1 MARVSSKQ
9 TTTPQTE
16 SPLTTKAAQ
25 PYIASRDYGTRGAE
39 LEKRILSFGQLR
51 ATLYR
56 RPDVERS
63 SWFLRVHLKE
73 EGRHYRKSLQTF
85 DRVEAEA
92 RAQTEIVNVLAK
104 IQSGQRILAVSLR
117 ELERRFSL
125 HLESQAAS
133 GQLSPRTLIAQQYRI
148 KLGCE
153 FLKEKLPAGLETK
166 VSSLDGT
173 IFQDYLQWRQA
184 RAGNGGKRKPIRR
197 DVVRDELL
205 VIRKMFKFARSER
218 LCPERAMPTWDFPVE
233 REGAKR
239 ERMTQRNYTDFIN
252 CVRSWAGEARNDKER
267 YNRRLLQHVVLTIA
281 NSGMR
286 SGEIFGLRN
295 SDLRI
300 HPNAQ
305 ECVATIRPETSK
317 VRRGRQI
324 TISASGG
331 GRVTDTK
338 NINYMLRWTEQYQRY
353 KGANDY
359 VFSPYDDGSRTAR
372 DVFYHAYGLLR
383 AKLREIQL
391 DWFDAYHCRHFW
403 ITNRLLAEEPIHVVA
418 RAAGTST
425 AEIEKTYSH
434 VLTEMATRRFNR
446 KRVVYGPDGSY
457 EVVETKKIKSQ
468 MSP

>member
-9 TTTPQTE
+9 TTASQTE
-16 SPLTTKAAQ
+16 SQSSNKAAQ
-25 PYIASRDYGTRGAE
+25 RYIAKRDYGTRGAE

-73 EGRHYRKSLQTF
+73 EGRHFRKSLQTF

-104 IQSGQRILAVSLR
+104 IQSGQRILAASLR

-133 GQLSPRTLIAQQYRI
+133 GQLSPRTVIAQQYRI

-153 FLKEKLPAGLETK
+153 FLKDKLPAGLETK
-166 VSSLDGT
+166 VSSLDGA

-184 RAGNGGKRKPIRR
+184 RASNGGKRKPIRR
-197 DVVRDELL
+197 DVIRDELL
-205 VIRKMFKFARSER
+205 VIRKMFKFARGER
-218 LCPERAMPTWDFPVE
+218 LCPDRAMPTWDFPVE

-252 CVRSWAGEARNDKER
+252 CIRSWTGEARNDKER
-267 YNRRLLQHVVLTIA
+267 YNRRLLQHIVLTIS

-286 SGEIFGLRN
+286 SGEVFGLRN
-295 SDLRI
+295 SDVRI
-300 HPNAQ
+300 HTDTN
-305 ECVATIRPETSK
+305 ECVVTIRAETSK
-317 VRRGRQI
+317 VRRERHV

-331 GRVTDTK
+331 GRVVSVRPSH
-338 NINYMLRWTEQYQRY
+338 L
-353 KGANDY
+353 
-359 VFSPYDDGSRTAR
+359 DGGLYFRPGDVAGGSAAR
-372 DVFYHAYGLLR
+372 LPVMW
-383 AKLREIQL
+383 Q
-391 DWFDAYHCRHFW
+391 
-403 ITNRLLAEEPIHVVA
+403 
-418 RAAGTST
+418 
-425 AEIEKTYSH
+425 
-434 VLTEMATRRFNR
+434 
-446 KRVVYGPDGSY
+446 
-457 EVVETKKIKSQ
+457 
-468 MSP
+468 